1 VAKPTLLVLGC
12 DRAVARLSQSSPV
25 ARAMVQLWR
34 TLTKTTGVHTEAA
47 LPPGGDV
54 VCCLY
59 GAPPRVRSCSARVP
73 FKMKSPFAAG

>member
-34 TLTKTTGVHTEAA
+34 TLTKTTGVYT
-47 LPPGGDV
+47 
-54 VCCLY
+54 
-59 GAPPRVRSCSARVP
+59 
-73 FKMKSPFAAG
+73 